1 MSSLFKF
8 SSAASGDTR
17 DEPSPSSS
25 YSQGSTRRSGSSGS
39 SSGSS
44 GGAGHGGGS
53 PDSVRFKE
61 EDVRNLTEFFPSKGR
76 HEVIAALRLARGH
89 TGTAAEI
96 LSSEAPQTL
105 ENLNNVRESM
115 ISFYCSVR
123 RIIHT

>member
-8 SSAASGDTR
+8 SPAASGDTR
-17 DEPSPSSS
+17 DDPPPSSS
-25 YSQGSTRRSGSSGS
+25 YSQGSTRRIGS
-39 SSGSS
+39 SSGGS